1 MRKMQRSLARIVRA
15 AGFALGLAPRGSRPR
30 RIALI
35 TLVLVACLALAVPAL
50 RWGFGRLSLA
60 AQDVVL
66 AQVSASYDLSWH
78 VIAGGGGRAESP
90 RYMLQGTAG
99 QPVIGPAA
107 GSGHTLCSGFWCG
120 TVEIEYRVYLPLV
133 LR

>member
-1 MRKMQRSLARIVRA
+1 MRER
-15 AGFALGLAPRGSRPR
+15 RGRKGHVV
-30 RIALI
+30 

-50 RWGFGRLSLA
+50 RQGFGRLSLA

-66 AQVSASYDLSWH
+66 AQVLANYDLSWH
-78 VIAGGGGRAESP
+78 VIAGGGGRMGSGQ
-90 RYMLQGTAG
+90 YTLQGTAG

-120 TVEIEYRVYLPLV
+120 MEVEYRVYLPLV
-133 LR
+133 LRDS